1 MLTPNSLLSKEL
13 KRLKEAYSAPIR
25 IADGLEVDYRSV
37 LRTIE
42 FYLNS
47 RYESGDSDEFGE
59 KPFMNVINANCD
71 VSKVATD
78 FDTKDVQAEADD
90 GQQYDKSLVFR
101 KEIYEWMKRV
111 NFAKTL
117 NDGNSVRVD
126 YGISFWKRVERV
138 IDGKK
143 ELCIEI
149 PEIQNLEFSPTEP
162 LKYPIMESHYMSPSD
177 FAAKDGKW
185 ENVREVLRE
194 YRNAESTT
202 DLLVKEVNGEF
213 PVSVY
218 KDAVGEQFDEA
229 DEFTYRRYR
238 FFVADIGG
246 KEVFLHCDEQ
256 AQNPY
261 KTLGW
266 KKKSKRP
273 HVGVAEEGIPAQI
286 WVNDTIQKE
295 HRWFEHA
302 SKWVGQTAS
311 RNLKGRNLMSEYE
324 NGAIIEHDD
333 GKPITRVDM
342 MASAVPEFQSLI
354 EKWTRQYDRES
365 SITDAVRGENPPSG
379 QAFRLQAMVQQQSNS
394 TFNQRRQE
402 MGIFIVEMFN
412 DWILPHIAR
421 QLDKAHILASEYSA
435 EELKSL
441 DENYANHNANMRV
454 KDIVLSDRKE
464 AVSMEEYESFKQGY
478 KDFIGQTKDKR
489 FLDVPKGYYRDFK
502 PKITIVTTGEQK
514 NKMAVM
520 ETLSN
525 ILTLYM
531 TNPMVFQTDPVAS
544 QLLSLTLE
552 KSGAGVSPITLGLGQ
567 NKNAQQ
573 LAQAAPAMPGQPQ
586 AQPQQPGMPPEVTAL
601 QPEAVQGE

>member
-1 MLTPNSLLSKEL
+1 MLTPNSLLTKEL
-13 KRLKEAYSAPIR
+13 KRLSDAYAAPVSIT
-25 IADGLEVDYRSV
+25 DGLDVDYRKV

-47 RYESGDSDEFGE
+47 RYESGDADEYGE

-78 FDTKDVQAEADD
+78 FDTKDIQAEADD

-101 KEIYEWMKRV
+101 KEIYEWMKRS

-126 YGISFWKRVERV
+126 YGISFWKRVEKV
-138 IDGKK
+138 VDGKK

-149 PEIQNLEFSPTEP
+149 PEIQNLEFSPSDP
-162 LKYPIMESHYMSPSD
+162 LKYPIIESHYMSPSD
-177 FAAKDGKW
+177 FAGKRDSW
-185 ENVREVLRE
+185 KNVSEVLKE

-202 DLLVKEVNGEF
+202 DLLVKEINGEF

-218 KDAVGEQFDEA
+218 MDCMGKDWDDA
-229 DEFTYRRYR
+229 DEFIYRRYR
-238 FFVADIGG
+238 FFIAEINN
-246 KEVFLHCDEQ
+246 KQIYLHGDEQ
-256 AQNPY
+256 DQSPY
-261 KTLGW
+261 KVLGW
-266 KKKSKRP
+266 KKKAKRP

-286 WVNDTIQKE
+286 WINDTIQKE
-295 HRWFEHA
+295 HKWFELA

-311 RNLKGRNLMSEYE
+311 RNLKGRNLMIETE
-324 NGAIIEHDD
+324 NGTILEHDD
-333 GKPITRVDM
+333 GKPVTRLDTV
-342 MASAVPEFQSLI
+342 ASAVPEFQNLI

-412 DWILPHIAR
+412 DWILPHIAKM
-421 QLDKAHILASEYSA
+421 LDKAHILASDYSA

-441 DENYANHNANMRV
+441 DENYANYNANQKV
-454 KDIVLSDRKE
+454 KELVLSGE
-464 AVSMEEYESFKQGY
+464 VVSMEEYESFKQGY
-478 KDFIGQTKDKR
+478 RDFIGQTKDKR
-489 FLDVPKGYYRDFK
+489 FLDVPKGYYKDFK

-514 NKMAVM
+514 NKVAVL
-520 ETLSN
+520 ETISN
-525 ILTLYM
+525 LLQLYL
-531 TNPMVFQTDPVAS
+531 TNPMIFQTDPVAS
-544 QLLSLTLE
+544 QMLSLALE
-552 KSGAGVSPITLGLGQ
+552 KSGAGISPITLGLGQ

-573 LAQAAPAMPGQPQ
+573 LTQQASVPDQPL
-586 AQPQQPGMPPEVTAL
+586 QPQQPGVPPEVAAL
-601 QPEAVQGE
+601 RPEAVQGE